1 MRVGVHLMKSG
12 QINAID
18 HPVATIILNC
28 QIVRFDCKIT
38 RFSGE
43 VLVVASEEKS
53 SPGFPTVEAKNSRL
67 TISVTI
73 NGRKEIKITTNEL
86 QSSKWYNIQ
95 ISCLPSS
102 KDDNKV
108 RINQQNLKYNKIL
121 SVFAGSKS
129 R

>member
-12 QINAID
+12 QINSC
-18 HPVATIILNC
+18 PVATIILNC
-28 QIVRFDCKIT
+28 QIVRFNCKIT

-53 SPGFPTVEAKNSRL
+53 SPGFPTVVAKNSRL
-67 TISVTI
+67 TISVTV

-108 RINQQNLKYNKIL
+108 RINQQNLKCNKIL